1 MRRQTLPILAIV
13 TVSLANPAIAQPEMI
28 QTLDGLYRVPYTEA
42 PLPLPPPYWYSWGLE
57 LPYYGDWNVYQPYY
71 GTHFGDHSPEYMKR
85 KDPRYVPSMRD
96 AGGGGGSN

>member
-1 MRRQTLPILAIV
+1 MRRLILAILAIV
-13 TVSLANPAIAQPEMI
+13 TVSLANPVMAQPEMV

-57 LPYYGDWNVYQPYY
+57 LPYYGA
-71 GTHFGDHSPEYMKR
+71 HFGDHSPEYMKR